1 MRAAAPRGRR
11 TRCALWGAA
20 GSSAR
25 SCSARYSPAGT
36 RQASAGLRLSA
47 SASTSRAVSGLSRP
61 SPWHSMAVPGRA
73 HGRCRAGV
81 TAAAAPEPRPPPRRT
96 PRTTAAPSANQHSA
110 VCRSSQSAPAVSARR
125 PPAALRAGP
134 GPGLLLSLDNMKM
147 EDYEIF
153 CRKHLSRIQ
162 EEAIKGKTSLTVQN
176 KNISLIQFYGVPVLS
191 PLLSL
196 EKKKEIQQYKEK
208 ALELESRK
216 RESRKKALLNRVEEI
231 VKNVQMKKGSRMSDV
246 NTSKTE
252 SSCPD
257 LDSKALTYFT
267 ALSDVNSACTPERQ
281 SSMDLE
287 KTSELRPS
295 GTAGQVT
302 SNVTDVVKA
311 AEENV
316 FSKPSETCF
325 VEDAP
330 CPRAASPDKVCNKL
344 PSHALQKQEGRV
356 GSPSDEDVQD
366 PCVMSLQNLIKK
378 SREYIEKEQSK
389 RTSKS
394 NSKRS
399 TSESNSDKENDGVKT
414 TDSVKERAKL
424 TGRSSTAQMLDKPSL
439 NRSTTL
445 LHGAST
451 HTNSTSMST
460 LSSFSKVDIPV
471 RVGTP
476 PLVDSDSDEE
486 LKKNSMLERDSSI
499 VRSLTGSYA
508 KLPSPEPSMS
518 PKMHRRRPRPLSM
531 GHIIINNPVNAYELS
546 PKGKGRTMDLIMQDI
561 ADKNNVSESVPKF
574 MVDFTA
580 VCPGRVPGVSRNSSG
595 PCDGLGVGKPKRHS
609 FGLFESR
616 GAVSAAG
623 EGPGLM
629 DGRGPYKPESCTGM
643 APPKV
648 SEPFA
653 ISQSA
658 VTHKILAVNEMKP
671 ATLAENTKCNSSME
685 LNKSYDV
692 ENPSPLLMQSKNA
705 QQHLDNTPNVSAAN
719 EQFPENFEK
728 VKRRLDLD
736 TDYCQKENS
745 SCVLG
750 VGMEG
755 QEKQW
760 LQEQK
765 YPVGSVYITRNAV
778 LENMAKEDIL
788 KSNVLAFEEVKKR
801 LEKQHAQQLSIL
813 IAEQEREQEELK
825 KELEEQKRNS
835 KGEKVTT
842 TEIEISKVNINSR
855 MELEWRKKSES
866 GLLESV
872 QSQLET
878 VHNTNS
884 TSIGFAHTTPNTF
897 SSTSE
902 TSFYLW
908 GPSGSGVIKTS
919 VCRPS
924 NRIKTRWI
932 QVFSPEIQR
941 KFDKITAVAK
951 GFLTRRLLQ
960 TEKLKHLKQTVKDTL
975 EFIKNFQSEVPL
987 KGGSVSAQDAS
998 LHERVMAQLRAALY
1012 DIHDIFFTMAASE
1025 RMNILRHDREVRK
1038 EKMLRQMDKV
1048 KSPRERV
1055 KLSTATQKSLDRK
1068 KCMKASEMGIP
1079 SKKIIIKQKTPQNR
1093 ILQPNQGQNA
1103 PVHRLLCRQGSICRK
1118 NPKKEAKCCDNLRR
1132 QHSLG

>member
-1 MRAAAPRGRR
+1 
-11 TRCALWGAA
+11 
-20 GSSAR
+20 
-25 SCSARYSPAGT
+25 
-36 RQASAGLRLSA
+36 
-47 SASTSRAVSGLSRP
+47 
-61 SPWHSMAVPGRA
+61 
-73 HGRCRAGV
+73 
-81 TAAAAPEPRPPPRRT
+81 
-96 PRTTAAPSANQHSA
+96 
-110 VCRSSQSAPAVSARR
+110 
-125 PPAALRAGP
+125 
-134 GPGLLLSLDNMKM
+134 M

-153 CRKHLSRIQ
+153 CKKHLSRIQ
-162 EEAIKGKTSLTVQN
+162 EEAIKRGKTSLTVQN

-208 ALELESRK
+208 ALELETRK
-216 RESRKKALLNRVEEI
+216 REARKKALLNRVQEI
-231 VKNVQMKKGSRMSDV
+231 VENVQMKKGPSVSDV
-246 NTSKTE
+246 NTSKAE

-257 LDSKALTYFT
+257 LDSKALTDFT
-267 ALSDVNSACTPERQ
+267 ALSDINSACTPERQ
-281 SSMDLE
+281 GSMDLE
-287 KTSELRPS
+287 KTSVLRPS
-295 GTAGQVT
+295 GTAGQVA
-302 SNVTDVVKA
+302 SNVTEIVKA

-316 FSKPSETCF
+316 SSKPGESRF
-325 VEDAP
+325 SEDAP
-330 CPRAASPDKVCNKL
+330 CPRAASPDKVCNKV

-394 NSKRS
+394 SSKRS
-399 TSESNSDKENDGVKT
+399 TSESHSDKENDGVKT

-424 TGRSSTAQMLDKPSL
+424 TGRSCTAQTLDKPSL
-439 NRSTTL
+439 NKSNTL

-451 HTNSTSMST
+451 HMNNTSMST
-460 LSSFSKVDIPV
+460 LSSFSKVDIPM

-486 LKKNSMLERDSSI
+486 LKKNSVFERDSSI

-574 MVDFTA
+574 MVDFTT
-580 VCPGRVPGVSRNSSG
+580 VCPGRIPGVSRNSSG
-595 PCDGLGVGKPKRHS
+595 PCDGLGVGKPNRHS

-616 GAVSAAG
+616 GTVSAMV
-623 EGPGLM
+623 EGQVVM
-629 DGRGPYKPESCTGM
+629 DSRGPYKIESSTSV

-648 SEPFA
+648 NEPFA

-658 VTHKILAVNEMKP
+658 VTQKILAVNEMKAAALP
-671 ATLAENTKCNSSME
+671 ENTKCNSPME

-692 ENPSPLLMQSKNA
+692 ENPSPLLMQSKNVR
-705 QQHLDNTPNVSAAN
+705 QQLDNTPNVSSAN
-719 EQFPENFEK
+719 EQLPENFEK

-736 TDYCQKENS
+736 S
-745 SCVLG
+745 SRVLG
-750 VGMEG
+750 VGMEE

-765 YPVGSVYITRNAV
+765 YPVGSVYVTKNAV
-778 LENMAKEDIL
+778 LENTAKGKRFPIL
-788 KSNVLAFEEVKKR
+788 TTNVLTFEEVKKR
-801 LEKQHAQQLSIL
+801 LEEQHAQQLSIL

-825 KELEEQKRNS
+825 KGLEEQKRNS

-884 TSIGFAHTTPNTF
+884 TSIGFAHTAPNTF

-932 QVFSPEIQR
+932 QVFSPEIQM

-960 TEKLKHLKQTVKDTL
+960 TEKLKHLKQTVNDTL
-975 EFIKNFQSEVPL
+975 DFIRNFQSEAPL
-987 KGGSVSAQDAS
+987 KRGSVSAQDAC
-998 LHERVMAQLRAALY
+998 LHERVIVQLRAALF
-1012 DIHDIFFTMAASE
+1012 DIHDIFFTMDASQ

-1048 KSPRERV
+1048 KSPRERMT
-1055 KLSTATQKSLDRK
+1055 LSKATQKTLDRK
-1068 KCMKASEMGIP
+1068 KFMKASEMAIP
-1079 SKKIIIKQKTPQNR
+1079 SKKIIMKPKTPQNR

-1103 PVHRLLCRQGSICRK
+1103 PVHRLLCRQG
-1118 NPKKEAKCCDNLRR
+1118 
-1132 QHSLG
+1132 

>member
-1 MRAAAPRGRR
+1 
-11 TRCALWGAA
+11 
-20 GSSAR
+20 
-25 SCSARYSPAGT
+25 
-36 RQASAGLRLSA
+36 
-47 SASTSRAVSGLSRP
+47 
-61 SPWHSMAVPGRA
+61 
-73 HGRCRAGV
+73 
-81 TAAAAPEPRPPPRRT
+81 
-96 PRTTAAPSANQHSA
+96 
-110 VCRSSQSAPAVSARR
+110 
-125 PPAALRAGP
+125 
-134 GPGLLLSLDNMKM
+134 M

-153 CRKHLSRIQ
+153 CKKHLSRIQ
-162 EEAIKGKTSLTVQN
+162 EEAIKGETSLTVQHR
-176 KNISLIQFYGVPVLS
+176 NISLIQFYGVPVLS

-208 ALELESRK
+208 ALDLETRK
-216 RESRKKALLNRVEEI
+216 RDFRKKALLNRVQEI
-231 VKNVQMKKGSRMSDV
+231 VENVQMKKGSSMNDV
-246 NTSKTE
+246 NARE
-252 SSCPD
+252 AENSCPD
-257 LDSKALTYFT
+257 LNSKVLTDFT
-267 ALSDVNSACTPERQ
+267 ALSDVNLACSPERHG
-281 SSMDLE
+281 SMDLE
-287 KTSELRPS
+287 KTPELRPS
-295 GTAGQVT
+295 ETAGQIT
-302 SNVTDVVKA
+302 SNVTKGVKV

-316 FSKPSETCF
+316 SSKPSETRF
-325 VEDAP
+325 SKDIP

-344 PSHALQKQEGRV
+344 TSHALQKQEGRV

-394 NSKRS
+394 SSKRS
-399 TSESNSDKENDGVKT
+399 TSESLSDKENDSVKT
-414 TDSVKERAKL
+414 SDSMKERAKF
-424 TGRSSTAQMLDKPSL
+424 TGRSCTAQMLDKPSL
-439 NRSTTL
+439 NKSNTL
-445 LHGAST
+445 LQGTST
-451 HTNSTSMST
+451 HTSNTSISS
-460 LSSFSKVDIPV
+460 LSSFSKVDIPM

-486 LKKNSMLERDSSI
+486 FKKNSMFERDSI

-546 PKGKGRTMDLIMQDI
+546 PKGKGRAMDLIMQDI

-574 MVDFTA
+574 MVDFTT
-580 VCPGRVPGVSRNSSG
+580 VCPGRVPGVNRNSSG
-595 PCDGLGVGKPKRHS
+595 PCDGLGVGKPNRHS

-616 GAVSAAG
+616 GTVSATV
-623 EGPGLM
+623 EGQMVM
-629 DGRGPYKPESCTGM
+629 DSRGPYKVDTSTNTV
-643 APPKV
+643 PPKLN
-648 SEPFA
+648 EPFA
-653 ISQSA
+653 ISQST
-658 VTHKILAVNEMKP
+658 VTQKILAVNEVKP
-671 ATLAENTKCNSSME
+671 STLPENTKCHSPVE

-692 ENPSPLLMQSKNA
+692 ENPSPLLMQSKNV
-705 QQHLDNTPNVSAAN
+705 QQQMDTPNVSSAN
-719 EQFPENFEK
+719 EQFAENFEK

-736 TDYCQKENS
+736 TDNCQKENS
-745 SCVLG
+745 SCVLS
-750 VGMEG
+750 VGMEE

-765 YPVGSVYITRNAV
+765 YPVGTVYITKNAA

-788 KSNVLAFEEVKKR
+788 KTKMLAFEEMRKR
-801 LEKQHAQQLSIL
+801 LEEQHAQQLSIL
-813 IAEQEREQEELK
+813 IAEQEREQEKLQ
-825 KELEEQKRNS
+825 KELEEQERKL
-835 KGEKVTT
+835 KGKKVTT

-897 SSTSE
+897 ASTSE
-902 TSFYLW
+902 TSFFLW

-919 VCRPS
+919 VSRPS
-924 NRIKTRWI
+924 NRIKTRWT
-932 QVFSPEIQR
+932 QVFSPEIQM

-960 TEKLKHLKQTVKDTL
+960 TEKLKHLRQTVKDTV
-975 EFIKNFQSEVPL
+975 EFIKNFQSEAPL
-987 KGGSVSAQDAS
+987 KRGNVSAQDAS

-1012 DIHDIFFTMAASE
+1012 DIHDIFFTMEASE

-1055 KLSTATQKSLDRK
+1055 TLSTATQKSLDRK
-1068 KCMKASEMGIP
+1068 KYMK
-1079 SKKIIIKQKTPQNR
+1079 
-1093 ILQPNQGQNA
+1093 
-1103 PVHRLLCRQGSICRK
+1103 
-1118 NPKKEAKCCDNLRR
+1118 
-1132 QHSLG
+1132 

>member
-1 MRAAAPRGRR
+1 
-11 TRCALWGAA
+11 
-20 GSSAR
+20 
-25 SCSARYSPAGT
+25 
-36 RQASAGLRLSA
+36 
-47 SASTSRAVSGLSRP
+47 
-61 SPWHSMAVPGRA
+61 
-73 HGRCRAGV
+73 
-81 TAAAAPEPRPPPRRT
+81 
-96 PRTTAAPSANQHSA
+96 
-110 VCRSSQSAPAVSARR
+110 
-125 PPAALRAGP
+125 
-134 GPGLLLSLDNMKM
+134 M

-162 EEAIKGKTSLTVQN
+162 EEASKRETSLTVQN

-191 PLLSL
+191 PLLSP

-208 ALELESRK
+208 ALDLETRK
-216 RESRKKALLNRVEEI
+216 RESRKKALLYRVQEI
-231 VKNVQMKKGSRMSDV
+231 VENVQMKKGPSMSDV
-246 NTSKTE
+246 DISEAE

-257 LDSKALTYFT
+257 LDSKALTDIT
-267 ALSDVNSACTPERQ
+267 ALSGINSASSPERHGAV
-281 SSMDLE
+281 DLE
-287 KTSELRPS
+287 KTPELRPS
-295 GTAGQVT
+295 DTAGQMTSHVT
-302 SNVTDVVKA
+302 EVVKA

-316 FSKPSETCF
+316 SSKPSESCF
-325 VEDAP
+325 SEAAL
-330 CPRAASPDKVCNKL
+330 CARAASPDKVCDKL

-394 NSKRS
+394 NSKRN
-399 TSESNSDKENDGVKT
+399 TSESHSDKENDGVKT
-414 TDSVKERAKL
+414 ADSVKERAKS
-424 TGRSSTAQMLDKPSL
+424 TGRSCAALPDKPSL
-439 NRSTTL
+439 NKSNTL
-445 LHGAST
+445 LQGASA
-451 HTNSTSMST
+451 HTNNTSMST
-460 LSSFSKVDIPV
+460 LSSFSKVDIPM

-486 LKKNSMLERDSSI
+486 LKKNSMFERESSI
-499 VRSLTGSYA
+499 ARSLTGSSA

-531 GHIIINNPVNAYELS
+531 GHIIINSPVSAYELS
-546 PKGKGRTMDLIMQDI
+546 PKGKGRAMDLIMQDL

-574 MVDFTA
+574 MADFNT
-580 VCPGRVPGVSRNSSG
+580 VCSGRVPGVSRNSLG
-595 PCDGLGVGKPKRHS
+595 PGDGLGVGKPKRHS

-616 GAVSAAG
+616 GTVLATV
-623 EGPGLM
+623 EGQVVM
-629 DGRGPYKPESCTGM
+629 DSRGPYRVESSTSV
-643 APPKV
+643 APSKV
-648 SEPFA
+648 NEPFA

-658 VTHKILAVNEMKP
+658 VTQKILAVNEMKP
-671 ATLAENTKCNSSME
+671 AALAENTKCNSPKE

-692 ENPSPLLMQSKNA
+692 ENPSPLLMQSKNVR
-705 QQHLDNTPNVSAAN
+705 QQMDNTPSVSSAN

-736 TDYCQKENS
+736 TDNCQKENS
-745 SCVLG
+745 SCALG
-750 VGMEG
+750 VGMEE

-760 LQEQK
+760 SQEEK
-765 YPVGSVYITRNAV
+765 YPVGSVYITKDAV

-788 KSNVLAFEEVKKR
+788 KTKMAFEEMRKR
-801 LEKQHAQQLSIL
+801 LEEQHAQQLSIL
-813 IAEQEREQEELK
+813 IAEQEREQEKLQK
-825 KELEEQKRNS
+825 ALEERERQL
-835 KGEKVTT
+835 KGKSVTT

-884 TSIGFAHTTPNTF
+884 TSIGFAHTTPSTF

-924 NRIKTRWI
+924 NRIKTSWT
-932 QVFSPEIQR
+932 QVFSPEVQM

-960 TEKLKHLKQTVKDTL
+960 TEKLKHLKQTVKDTM
-975 EFIKNFQSEVPL
+975 EFIKNFQSEAPL
-987 KGGSVSAQDAS
+987 KRGSVSAQDAS

-1012 DIHDIFFTMAASE
+1012 DIHDIFFTMEASE

-1055 KLSTATQKSLDRK
+1055 TLSTATQKSLDRK
-1068 KCMKASEMGIP
+1068 KYMKASEMGIP
-1079 SKKIIIKQKTPQNR
+1079 SKKIIIKQKPPENR

-1103 PVHRLLCRQGSICRK
+1103 PVHRLLCRQGTPKTTVNGVEQNRRK
-1118 NPKKEAKCCDNLRR
+1118 ASGSRVSNKPVTGAYAGRTQRKKPNVVII
-1132 QHSLG
+1132 

>member
-1 MRAAAPRGRR
+1 MF
-11 TRCALWGAA
+11 L
-20 GSSAR
+20 
-25 SCSARYSPAGT
+25 
-36 RQASAGLRLSA
+36 
-47 SASTSRAVSGLSRP
+47 
-61 SPWHSMAVPGRA
+61 
-73 HGRCRAGV
+73 
-81 TAAAAPEPRPPPRRT
+81 
-96 PRTTAAPSANQHSA
+96 
-110 VCRSSQSAPAVSARR
+110 QS
-125 PPAALRAGP
+125 
-134 GPGLLLSLDNMKM
+134 
-147 EDYEIF
+147 
-153 CRKHLSRIQ
+153 
-162 EEAIKGKTSLTVQN
+162 
-176 KNISLIQFYGVPVLS
+176 
-191 PLLSL
+191 
-196 EKKKEIQQYKEK
+196 
-208 ALELESRK
+208 
-216 RESRKKALLNRVEEI
+216 
-231 VKNVQMKKGSRMSDV
+231 
-246 NTSKTE
+246 
-252 SSCPD
+252 
-257 LDSKALTYFT
+257 
-267 ALSDVNSACTPERQ
+267 
-281 SSMDLE
+281 
-287 KTSELRPS
+287 
-295 GTAGQVT
+295 
-302 SNVTDVVKA
+302 
-311 AEENV
+311 
-316 FSKPSETCF
+316 
-325 VEDAP
+325 
-330 CPRAASPDKVCNKL
+330 
-344 PSHALQKQEGRV
+344 QKQEGRV

-399 TSESNSDKENDGVKT
+399 TSESHSDKENDGVKT
-414 TDSVKERAKL
+414 TDSGKERAKL
-424 TGRSSTAQMLDKPSL
+424 TGRSCTAQTLDKPSL
-439 NRSTTL
+439 NKSSTL
-445 LHGAST
+445 LHCASM
-451 HTNSTSMST
+451 HPNNTSITT
-460 LSSFSKVDIPV
+460 LSSFSKVDIPM

-486 LKKNSMLERDSSI
+486 LKKNSVFERDSSI

-508 KLPSPEPSMS
+508 KLPSPEPSVS

-574 MVDFTA
+574 MVDFTT
-580 VCPGRVPGVSRNSSG
+580 VCPGRVPGVSRNSLG
-595 PCDGLGVGKPKRHS
+595 PCDGLGVGRPNRHS

-616 GAVSAAG
+616 GAVSAMV
-623 EGPGLM
+623 EGQVVM
-629 DGRGPYKPESCTGM
+629 DSRGPYKVESSTSM

-653 ISQSA
+653 ISQSS
-658 VTHKILAVNEMKP
+658 VTQKILAVNDMKP
-671 ATLAENTKCNSSME
+671 ATLAENIKCNSPME

-692 ENPSPLLMQSKNA
+692 ENPSPLLMQSKNVR
-705 QQHLDNTPNVSAAN
+705 QQLDNTPNVSSAN
-719 EQFPENFEK
+719 EQFPESFEK

-736 TDYCQKENS
+736 TDNCPKENS

-750 VGMEG
+750 VGMEE

-760 LQEQK
+760 LKEQK
-765 YPVGSVYITRNAV
+765 YPVGSVYVTKNAV
-778 LENMAKEDIL
+778 LENTAKEDTFKTNML
-788 KSNVLAFEEVKKR
+788 TFEEVRKR
-801 LEKQHAQQLSIL
+801 LEEQHAQQLSIL

-825 KELEEQKRNS
+825 ELEEKKRHS

-866 GLLESV
+866 SLLESV

-908 GPSGSGVIKTS
+908 GPSGTGIIKTS

-932 QVFSPEIQR
+932 QVFSPEMQM

-975 EFIKNFQSEVPL
+975 EFIKNFQSEAPL
-987 KGGSVSAQDAS
+987 KRGSVSAQDAS
-998 LHERVMAQLRAALY
+998 LHERVMVQLRAALY
-1012 DIHDIFFTMAASE
+1012 DIHDIFFTMGASE

-1048 KSPRERV
+1048 KSPRERMT
-1055 KLSTATQKSLDRK
+1055 LSTATQKSLDRK
-1068 KCMKASEMGIP
+1068 KYMKASEMGIP
-1079 SKKIIIKQKTPQNR
+1079 NKKIIMKQKTPQNR

-1103 PVHRLLCRQGSICRK
+1103 PVHRLLCRQGTPKTSVNGVEQNRRK
-1118 NPKKEAKCCDNLRR
+1118 AAGSRVSNKAVTGAYAGRTQRKKPNVVII
-1132 QHSLG
+1132 

>member
-1 MRAAAPRGRR
+1 
-11 TRCALWGAA
+11 
-20 GSSAR
+20 
-25 SCSARYSPAGT
+25 
-36 RQASAGLRLSA
+36 
-47 SASTSRAVSGLSRP
+47 
-61 SPWHSMAVPGRA
+61 
-73 HGRCRAGV
+73 
-81 TAAAAPEPRPPPRRT
+81 
-96 PRTTAAPSANQHSA
+96 
-110 VCRSSQSAPAVSARR
+110 
-125 PPAALRAGP
+125 
-134 GPGLLLSLDNMKM
+134 M

-153 CRKHLSRIQ
+153 CRKHLSRLQ
-162 EEAIKGKTSLTVQN
+162 EEAMKGETSLTVQN
-176 KNISLIQFYGVPVLS
+176 KNTSLIQFYGVPVLS
-191 PLLSL
+191 PVLSL
-196 EKKKEIQQYKEK
+196 EKKKEMQQYKEK
-208 ALELESRK
+208 ALDLETRK
-216 RESRKKALLNRVEEI
+216 RESRKKALLDRVQEI
-231 VKNVQMKKGSRMSDV
+231 VENVQMKKGPSMSDT
-246 NTSKTE
+246 NTSRAE

-257 LDSKALTYFT
+257 LDSKALTDIT
-267 ALSDVNSACTPERQ
+267 ALSGINSSCSPERH
-281 SSMDLE
+281 SATDLE
-287 KTSELRPS
+287 NKPELKPS
-295 GTAGQVT
+295 DSAGQMT
-302 SNVTDVVKA
+302 SNVTEAVKA
-311 AEENV
+311 AEGNV
-316 FSKPSETCF
+316 SSKPSESLF
-325 VEDAP
+325 SEAAP
-330 CPRAASPDKVCNKL
+330 CARAASPDRLCNKL
-344 PSHALQKQEGRV
+344 PSQALQKQEGRV

-399 TSESNSDKENDGVKT
+399 TSESHSDKENDGVKT
-414 TDSVKERAKL
+414 TDSVKERAKF
-424 TGRSSTAQMLDKPSL
+424 TGRSCTAQTLDKPSL
-439 NRSTTL
+439 NKSNTL
-445 LHGAST
+445 VQGASA
-451 HTNSTSMST
+451 HTNNISMST
-460 LSSFSKVDIPV
+460 LSSFSKVDIPM

-486 LKKNSMLERDSSI
+486 LKKNSMFERDSSI

-531 GHIIINNPVNAYELS
+531 GHIIINSPVSAYELS
-546 PKGKGRTMDLIMQDI
+546 PKGKGRAMDLIMQDI

-574 MVDFTA
+574 MADFAT

-595 PCDGLGVGKPKRHS
+595 PSDGLGVGKPNRHS

-616 GAVSAAG
+616 GTVSATV
-623 EGPGLM
+623 EGQVVM
-629 DGRGPYKPESCTGM
+629 DSRGTYKVESSTSM
-643 APPKV
+643 APLKV
-648 SEPFA
+648 NEPFA

-658 VTHKILAVNEMKP
+658 VTQKILAVNEMKP
-671 ATLAENTKCNSSME
+671 AALPGNTKCNSPVE

-692 ENPSPLLMQSKNA
+692 ENPSPLLMQSKNVR
-705 QQHLDNTPNVSAAN
+705 QQMDDTPSVSSAN
-719 EQFPENFEK
+719 EQLPENFEK

-736 TDYCQKENS
+736 TDNCQKENS
-745 SCVLG
+745 SCAPG
-750 VGMEG
+750 AGMEE

-765 YPVGSVYITRNAV
+765 YPVGSVYITKNAV
-778 LENMAKEDIL
+778 LENMAKGKKDIL
-788 KSNVLAFEEVKKR
+788 KTKMLAFEEMRKR
-801 LEKQHAQQLSIL
+801 LEEQHAQQLSIL
-813 IAEQEREQEELK
+813 IAEQKREQEKLH
-825 KELEEQKRNS
+825 KELEERERKW
-835 KGEKVTT
+835 KGKNVTT

-884 TSIGFAHTTPNTF
+884 TSIGFAHTAPNTF

-924 NRIKTRWI
+924 NRIKTRWS
-932 QVFSPEIQR
+932 QVFSPEIQM

-960 TEKLKHLKQTVKDTL
+960 TEKLKHLKQTVKDTQ
-975 EFIKNFQSEVPL
+975 EFIKNFQSEAPL
-987 KGGSVSAQDAS
+987 KRGSVSAQDAS

-1012 DIHDIFFTMAASE
+1012 DIHDIFFTMEASE

-1038 EKMLRQMDKV
+1038 EKMLRQMDKI

-1055 KLSTATQKSLDRK
+1055 TLSTATQKSLDRK
-1068 KCMKASEMGIP
+1068 KYMKASEMGIP
-1079 SKKIIIKQKTPQNR
+1079 SKKIIIKQKTPENR

-1103 PVHRLLCRQGSICRK
+1103 PVHRLLCRQG
-1118 NPKKEAKCCDNLRR
+1118 
-1132 QHSLG
+1132 